1 MKTSITT
8 NQNKDLGYGQTGNL
22 AHNRREFI
30 PKNVD
35 PQLTKNNIIFV
46 DKTLAE
52 VYEECFGDAIDDY
65 NHKHKRSD
73 RRKYDRKSYF
83 EYLFHHSPD
92 SESAQTIL
100 TSNARGKHEIKSFY
114 EELSQIGGCEDFG
127 LYMRDEYGNFID
139 KDGNPVKWDKCDN
152 TYYDIN
158 GNAVTDSSNLMP
170 NPKAEIAKEMLE
182 IYFNGGRFKKVE
194 DQNGNRYLKRLD
206 DNDPETEDIY
216 IPSFEERNPYFRVV
230 YAAIHNDEWHGTPH
244 IHIDI
249 VPVGTGYVKGPEKQ
263 VGYERALANMGY
275 KNKNTAFID
284 WRDDERDI
292 LKEICRCYGLETK
305 TKDEERL
312 NNRGETY
319 TTKIYRQAI
328 REGKADA
335 QEIVKKA
342 KQDALNITEKAELDA
357 KATTEQAE
365 QEAENILDNA
375 KLDANAVKEQAQTEA
390 ENIIEEAKLGAK
402 DIFKQAESENKQL
415 AEENE
420 RLNNDI
426 RDKRIQIALLADIAA
441 KMPKKKLKLFSGS
454 EKYEMDKTEYDDY
467 MESVEMMKRY
477 SNNTLTSDED
487 KKAAEAERRRAEQ
500 LSREAN
506 RRIHQQAEQLADQM
520 TQQLRDK
527 LNHEIEEYMKLRDNL
542 KLYIFNTAN
551 RMLEKIS
558 PTYAKQDK
566 KSKLA
571 QLERAYREVNGNNY
585 LPKSD
590 FDLLIK

>member
-1 MKTSITT
+1 M
-8 NQNKDLGYGQTGNL
+8 
-22 AHNRREFI
+22 
-30 PKNVD
+30 
-35 PQLTKNNIIFV
+35 
-46 DKTLAE
+46 
-52 VYEECFGDAIDDY
+52 
-65 NHKHKRSD
+65 
-73 RRKYDRKSYF
+73 
-83 EYLFHHSPD
+83 
-92 SESAQTIL
+92 
-100 TSNARGKHEIKSFY
+100 
-114 EELSQIGGCEDFG
+114 
-127 LYMRDEYGNFID
+127 
-139 KDGNPVKWDKCDN
+139 
-152 TYYDIN
+152 
-158 GNAVTDSSNLMP
+158 
-170 NPKAEIAKEMLE
+170 
-182 IYFNGGRFKKVE
+182 
-194 DQNGNRYLKRLD
+194 
-206 DNDPETEDIY
+206 
-216 IPSFEERNPYFRVV
+216 

-275 KNKNTAFID
+275 INKNTAFID

-342 KQDALNITEKAELDA
+342 KKDALNITEKAELDA
-357 KATTEQAE
+357 KATAERAE

-375 KLDANAVKEQAQTEA
+375 KLDAKAIKEQAQTEA

-441 KMPKKKLKLFSGS
+441 EMPKKKFKLFSGS

-506 RRIHQQAEQLADQM
+506 QRIKRQAEQLADQM

-551 RMLEKIS
+551 RMMEKLS

-571 QLERAYREVNGNNY
+571 QLERAYRDVNGNNY

>member
-22 AHNRREFI
+22 AHNRREFT

-35 PQLTKNNIIFV
+35 PQLTKNNIVFV

-65 NHKHKRSD
+65 NRKQKRSD
-73 RRKYDRKSYF
+73 RKKYDRKSYF
-83 EYLFHHSPD
+83 KHLFHHDPD
-92 SESAQTIL
+92 SESAQVIL
-100 TSNARGKHEIKSFY
+100 TSNARGKHEIKSYY
-114 EELSQIGGCEDFG
+114 EELSQLGGCEDFG
-127 LYMRDEYGNFID
+127 LFMRDEYGNFID
-139 KDGNPVKWDKCDN
+139 KDGNPVKWDKYGN
-152 TYYDIN
+152 KYYDIN
-158 GNAVTDSSNLMP
+158 GNAVTDSRNLMP
-170 NPKAEIAKEMLE
+170 NPKAKIAEEILE
-182 IYFNGGRFKKVE
+182 IYFNGGRFKMIE
-194 DQNGNRYLKRLD
+194 DQNGNMSLKRLD
-206 DNDPETEDIY
+206 DNDPEIEDIY

-292 LKEICRCYGLETK
+292 LKGICRCYGLETK

-319 TTKIYRQAI
+319 ATKVYRQAI

-342 KQDALNITEKAELDA
+342 KQDALNITEKSELDA
-357 KATTEQAE
+357 KATAERAE

-375 KLDANAVKEQAQTEA
+375 KLDANAVKEQAQAEA
-390 ENIIEEAKLGAK
+390 ANIIEEAKQDAE
-402 DIFKQAESENKQL
+402 DIFKQAECENKQI

-441 KMPKKKLKLFSGS
+441 KMPKKKIKLFSGS
-454 EKYEMDKTEYDDY
+454 EKYEMDKKVYDDY

-487 KKAAEAERRRAEQ
+487 KKAAEVERRRAEQ

-506 RRIHQQAEQLADQM
+506 LRIKRQAEQLADQM

-527 LNHEIEEYMKLRDNL
+527 LNHEIEECTKINKNL
-542 KLYIFNTAN
+542 TLYVFNTAD
-551 RMLEKIS
+551 RMLKRVS
-558 PTYAKQDK
+558 PTYARQDK
-566 KSKLA
+566 ESRKA
-571 QLERAYREVNGNNY
+571 QLERAYLEDKKDKH
-585 LPKSD
+585 LPKD
-590 FDLLIK
+590 DLWVLKK

>member
-22 AHNRREFI
+22 AHNRRDFT

-35 PQLTKNNIIFV
+35 PQLTKNNIVFV

-52 VYEECFGDAIDDY
+52 VYEDAFGDAIDDY
-65 NHKHKRSD
+65 NFKQKRSD
-73 RRKYDRKSYF
+73 RKKYDRKSYF
-83 EYLFHHSPD
+83 KHLFHHDPD

-100 TSNARGKHEIKSFY
+100 TSNARGKHEIKSYY
-114 EELSQIGGCEDFG
+114 EELSQLGGCEDFG
-127 LYMRDEYGNFID
+127 LFLRDEYGNFID
-139 KDGNPVKWDKCDN
+139 KDGNPVKWDKYGN
-152 TYYDIN
+152 KYYDIN
-158 GNAVTDSSNLMP
+158 GNAVTDSRNLMP
-170 NPKAEIAKEMLE
+170 NPKAKIAEEILE
-182 IYFNGGRFKKVE
+182 IYFNGGRFKMIE
-194 DQNGNRYLKRLD
+194 DQNGNMSLKRLD
-206 DNDPETEDIY
+206 DNDPEIEDIY

-263 VGYERALANMGY
+263 VGYERALASMGY

-292 LKEICRCYGLETK
+292 LKVICRCYGLETK

-319 TTKIYRQAI
+319 ATKIYRQAI

-357 KATTEQAE
+357 KSTAEQAE
-365 QEAENILDNA
+365 QEAQNILDGAN
-375 KLDANAVKEQAQTEA
+375 LDANAVKEQAQTEA
-390 ENIIEEAKLGAK
+390 ADIIEEAKQDAD
-402 DIFKQAESENKQL
+402 DIFKQAECKNKQL

-426 RDKRIQIALLADIAA
+426 HDKRIQIALLADIAA
-441 KMPKKKLKLFSGS
+441 KMPKKKIKLFSGS

-506 RRIHQQAEQLADQM
+506 LRIKLQAEQLADQM

-542 KLYIFNTAN
+542 KLYVFNTAN
-551 RMLEKIS
+551 RMMEKLS

-566 KSKLA
+566 NSKLA
-571 QLERAYREVNGNNY
+571 QLERAYREDKKDKH
-585 LPKSD
+585 LPKD
-590 FDLLIK
+590 DLWVLKK